1 MLDQQFDG
9 GEAILQA
16 CRDLDV
22 DYVVSSPG
30 SDWGSVWEALGRQ
43 ELQGHAGP
51 TYLNCGHEMLAVDLA
66 AGYTAITGRMQAVL
80 LHAGVG
86 VLQGAMGLYG
96 ARLAELPMLVMS
108 GESTSFGFG
117 QAFEPGAQWYNNH
130 NVAGGLHTLVHPL
143 FKWAHRVGSASM
155 LYESVLRAG
164 QIARS
169 LPVGPAYLDIPLE
182 MMATPYA
189 PTRMRKVPP
198 TPRLR
203 PSIADAERVADML
216 LAAKRP
222 MAITGSIRSPDG
234 YDALIELAGLLALPV
249 FESSSSDVGS
259 FPRDHPLHAGFD
271 PTASLKD
278 ADLVLV
284 VRSRTPWYPL
294 TTGPI
299 EANVVVIDEM
309 PFKPHMAHQDL
320 RADAMLCGDAC
331 ASLQLLADAVRAVVQ
346 REGPVHRAVEER
358 RTHLRRVREEV
369 RDRQAAAIAAARAT
383 ARVHPIA
390 LCAALG
396 EALPRDTIYVDETTV
411 HLGLNRL
418 YLEHRGAQSYLAMRS
433 GLGQGIGIA
442 LGVKLARRERFVA
455 CLIGDGA
462 LVYNPLIAC
471 FGMARDAKLPLLIV
485 IYNNHGYRAMRDS
498 QLAYYPDGIGARHGL
513 FYGEPIHGIDYEA
526 LIRPFGGFG
535 ISVDESAALAP
546 ALEQAQRA
554 VADGTTAVVNVR
566 VTDLD

>member
-1 MLDQQFDG
+1 MPDQRFDG

-16 CRDLDV
+16 LRDLDV

-43 ELQGHAGP
+43 ELQGQAGP
-51 TYLNCGHEMLAVDLA
+51 TYLNCGHELLAVDIA
-66 AGYTAITGRMQAVL
+66 AGYTAMTGRMQAVL

-86 VLQGAMGLYG
+86 LLQGAMGLYG

-108 GESTSFGFG
+108 GESTGFGSG

-143 FKWAHRVGSASM
+143 FKWAHRVGSASI
-155 LYESVLRAG
+155 LYESVVRAG

-169 LPVGPAYLDIPLE
+169 LPVGPAYLDVPLE
-182 MMATPYA
+182 MMAA
-189 PTRMRKVPP
+189 PCTLPRTRKVPP
-198 TPRLR
+198 TPRLL
-203 PSIADAERVADML
+203 PAIADVERVADML

-222 MAITGSIRSPDG
+222 MAITGSMRSPDG

-249 FESSSSDVGS
+249 FESASSDVGS
-259 FPRDHPLHAGFD
+259 FPADHPLHAGFD
-271 PTASLKD
+271 PAASLKD

-294 TTGPI
+294 ATGPI
-299 EANVVVIDEM
+299 EADVVVIDEM
-309 PFKPHMAHQDL
+309 PFKPHMAYQDL
-320 RADAMLCGDAC
+320 RADALLCADAC
-331 ASLQLLADAVRAVVQ
+331 ASLQLLADAVRAAAQ
-346 REGPVHRAVEER
+346 QEGPARCAVEER
-358 RTHLRRVREEV
+358 RARLHRAREEA
-369 RDRQAAAIAAARAT
+369 RDRRAAAIAAARAT
-383 ARVHPIA
+383 SRIHPIA

-396 EALPRDTIYVDETTV
+396 DALPADAIYVDETTV
-411 HLGLNRL
+411 HLGLNRR
-418 YLEHRGAQSYLAMRS
+418 YLGHRGAQSYLAMRA

-442 LGVKLARRERFVA
+442 LGVKLARRERLVA

-462 LVYNPLIAC
+462 FVYNPMIAC

-498 QLAYYPDGIGARHGL
+498 QLAYYPDGIGARKGL
-513 FYGEPIHGIDYEA
+513 FYGEPIHAIDYEA

-535 ISVDESAALAP
+535 ISVHERAALAP
-546 ALEQAQRA
+546 ALEQARHA
-554 VADGTTAVVNVR
+554 VADGATAVVNVHL
-566 VTDLD
+566 TDVD

>member
-1 MLDQQFDG
+1 MIDQRFDG

-16 CRDLDV
+16 CRNLDV
-22 DYVVSSPG
+22 DYIVSSPG

-43 ELQGHAGP
+43 KLQGQAGP
-51 TYLNCGHEMLAVDLA
+51 TYLNCGHELLAVDLA
-66 AGYTAITGRMQAVL
+66 AGYTAMTGRMQAVL

-108 GESTSFGFG
+108 GESTSFGVG

-143 FKWAHRVGSASM
+143 FKWAHRVGSASI

-182 MMATPYA
+182 MMAA
-189 PTRMRKVPP
+189 PCAPRRMRKAPP

-203 PSIADAERVADML
+203 PLIADVEHVADML

-222 MAITGSIRSPDG
+222 MAITGSMRSPDG

-249 FESSSSDVGS
+249 FESPSSDVGS

-294 TTGPI
+294 ASGPI

-309 PFKPHMAHQDL
+309 PIKLHMAHQDL

-346 REGPVHRAVEER
+346 QGPARRAVEER
-358 RTHLRRVREEV
+358 RTRVRRAREEA
-369 RDRQAAAIAAARAT
+369 RDRQAAVIAAARAT
-383 ARVHPIA
+383 PRIHPIA

-396 EALPRDTIYVDETTV
+396 DTLAADTIYVDETTV
-411 HLGLNRL
+411 HLGLNRR

-462 LVYNPLIAC
+462 FVYNPMIAC

-485 IYNNHGYRAMRDS
+485 IYNNHGYRAMRDC
-498 QLAYYPDGIGARHGL
+498 QLAYYPDGTGARQGL
-513 FYGEPIHGIDYEA
+513 FYGEPIHEVDYEA

-535 ISVDESAALAP
+535 ISVDERAALAP

-554 VADGTTAVVNVR
+554 VADGTTAVVNVH

>member
-1 MLDQQFDG
+1 MTNPRFDG

-43 ELQGHAGP
+43 ELQGRAGP
-51 TYLNCGHEMLAVDLA
+51 TYLNCGHELLAVDIA
-66 AGYTAITGRMQAVL
+66 AGYTAMTGRMQAVL

-86 VLQGAMGLYG
+86 LLQGAMGLYG

-143 FKWAHRVGSASM
+143 FKWTHRVGSASI

-182 MMATPYA
+182 MMAAHCALPRT
-189 PTRMRKVPP
+189 RKVPP

-203 PSIADAERVADML
+203 PAIADVERVADML

-222 MAITGSIRSPDG
+222 IAIAGSMRSPDG

-249 FESSSSDVGS
+249 FESPSSDVGS
-259 FPRDHPLHAGFD
+259 FPNDHPLHAGFD

-294 TTGPI
+294 ATGPT
-299 EANVVVIDEM
+299 EGGVVVIDEM
-309 PFKPHMAHQDL
+309 PLKPHMAHQDL
-320 RADAMLCGDAC
+320 RADALLCGDSC
-331 ASLQLLADAVRAVVQ
+331 ASLQLLADAVRGAVQ
-346 REGPVHRAVEER
+346 QEGPARCAIEER
-358 RTHLRRVREEV
+358 RTRLHRAREEA
-369 RDRQAAAIAAARAT
+369 RHRHAAAIAAACAT
-383 ARVHPIA
+383 SRIHPIG

-396 EALPRDTIYVDETTV
+396 DTLPANTIYVDETTV
-411 HLGLNRL
+411 HLGLNRR
-418 YLEHRGAQSYLAMRS
+418 YLKHRSAQGYLAMRA

-442 LGVKLARRERFVA
+442 LGVKLARRERAVA

-462 LVYNPLIAC
+462 FVYNPLIAC
-471 FGMARDAKLPLLIV
+471 FGMARAAKLPLLIV
-485 IYNNHGYRAMRDS
+485 IYNNQGYRAMRDS
-498 QLAYYPDGIGARHGL
+498 QVAYYPDGIGARQGL
-513 FYGEPIHGIDYEA
+513 FYGEPIHGIEYEA
-526 LIRPFGGFG
+526 LIRPFDGFG
-535 ISVDESAALAP
+535 IRVDESAALAP

-554 VADGTTAVVNVR
+554 VADGRTAIVNVH
-566 VTDLD
+566 VTDTD